1 VAIGHSNGGVA
12 ARQWSK
18 QHALS
23 GVMTVGSPQ
32 QGAPIVNTALS
43 VLGFH
48 ESLYYSAGAVFGAL
62 GAQPNQWWDV
72 YVYVEL
78 ALALTQ
84 NLGFDAFYKVVGLGV
99 LANHPVLSQMA
110 AGSGYLT
117 QLNSSAN
124 LAREAGAIPA
134 RVGLVYELDR
144 YWQAGLIRLFDPRAA
159 DVWYSRIWGSIAT
172 LEFAGSYLMVNY
184 PTNSMALTIAN
195 RLYSAA
201 SLLRTFDPAW
211 CWAVTLDSSC
221 RTPHDGIVPMWSQT
235 YPAAQNLYV
244 HGPSHLQEA
253 QASDSVISYAL
264 STYMQVGRRGG
275 GGGGSGGGGG
285 GGGGASD
292 ELGPGESLHPGESRT
307 SSNGEYSLHYQ
318 SDGNLVL
325 YRNNGGGPVW
335 NTATFGSPGEVA
347 MQGDG
352 NLVVYNAAGQAQWW
366 SGTAGYSG
374 AWLAVQSDGNLV
386 IYDVYGYPIWWRD

>member
-1 VAIGHSNGGVA
+1 MCTSSW
-12 ARQWSK
+12 R
-18 QHALS
+18 
-23 GVMTVGSPQ
+23 
-32 QGAPIVNTALS
+32 
-43 VLGFH
+43 
-48 ESLYYSAGAVFGAL
+48 
-62 GAQPNQWWDV
+62 
-72 YVYVEL
+72 
-78 ALALTQ
+78 LALTQ

-253 QASDSVISYAL
+253 QASDSVDLVRAVHL
-264 STYMQVGRRGG
+264 HAGRAPRRGAAVG
-275 GGGGSGGGGG
+275 V
-285 GGGGASD
+285 A
-292 ELGPGESLHPGESRT
+292 ECRRRRRWRLR
-307 SSNGEYSLHYQ
+307 
-318 SDGNLVL
+318 
-325 YRNNGGGPVW
+325 R
-335 NTATFGSPGEVA
+335 AAARRIASPG
-347 MQGDG
+347 
-352 NLVVYNAAGQAQWW
+352 
-366 SGTAGYSG
+366 
-374 AWLAVQSDGNLV
+374 
-386 IYDVYGYPIWWRD
+386 